1 MRINSITPQ
10 ISSINKTASPSFK
23 GVSSQA
29 YNKLTD
35 VLATGIGKVV
45 DTKTFSKLSHTLG
58 KSKKYLPH
66 LIAAE
71 SLWLST
77 FYVLG
82 ALKNDKISK
91 EQKKTEVYYQSL
103 VTGFSAIGAYTLD
116 NVVNK
121 GINNFAKTF
130 KSVNKNMDEQ
140 VLNNSLNGLKN
151 LKTLV
156 IFATIYRFIGPVL
169 LNPIANKITGRKK
182 ADKAAP
188 KPAENVQN
196 VDNKQ
201 AQTKLNIAKA

>member
-10 ISSINKTASPSFK
+10 ISSVNKTPSFK
-23 GVSSQA
+23 GSAQM
-29 YNKLTD
+29 YNKMTD

-103 VTGFSAIGAYTLD
+103 VTAFSAIGAYTLD

-130 KSVNKNMDEQ
+130 EKVNPTMDSA
-140 VLNNSLNGLKN
+140 VMKNSLNGLKN

-182 ADKAAP
+182 GDKPSP
-188 KPAENVQN
+188 KPVVQQA
-196 VDNKQ
+196 DNKT
-201 AQTKLNIAKA
+201 AQPKLNNVKA

>member
-1 MRINSITPQ
+1 MQINPITSQ
-10 ISSINKTASPSFK
+10 TVMKSNPSFK
-23 GVSSQA
+23 GASAQA

-35 VLATGIGKVV
+35 VLASGIGKVV

-103 VTGFSAIGAYTLD
+103 VTAFSAIGAYTLD

-130 KSVNKNMDEQ
+130 EKVNPTMDSAAMK
-140 VLNNSLNGLKN
+140 NSLNGLKN

-182 ADKAAP
+182 ADKTP
-188 KPAENVQN
+188 QKPA
-196 VDNKQ
+196 
-201 AQTKLNIAKA
+201 AQQIESKPAQPALVVKA

>member
-1 MRINSITPQ
+1 MQINPITSQ
-10 ISSINKTASPSFK
+10 TAMLNRTNPSFK
-23 GVSSQA
+23 GAGAQA

-35 VLATGIGKVV
+35 VLASGIGKVV

-82 ALKNDKISK
+82 ALKNDKVSK

-103 VTGFSAIGAYTLD
+103 VTAFSAIGAYTLD

-130 KSVNKNMDEQ
+130 EKVNPAMDSA
-140 VLNNSLNGLKN
+140 VMKNSLNGLKN

-156 IFATIYRFIGPVL
+156 IFATIYRFIAPVI

-182 ADKAAP
+182 VDKTP
-188 KPAENVQN
+188 QKPAAQQIEN
-196 VDNKQ
+196 KP
-201 AQTKLNIAKA
+201 AQPALVVKA

>member
-1 MRINSITPQ
+1 MQINPITSQ
-10 ISSINKTASPSFK
+10 TVMKSNPSFK
-23 GVSSQA
+23 GASAQA

-35 VLATGIGKVV
+35 VLASGIGKVV

-103 VTGFSAIGAYTLD
+103 VTAFSAIGAYTLD

-130 KSVNKNMDEQ
+130 EKVNPTMDSAAMK
-140 VLNNSLNGLKN
+140 NSLNGLKN

-182 ADKAAP
+182 ADKAP
-188 KPAENVQN
+188 QKPAAQQIEN
-196 VDNKQ
+196 KP
-201 AQTKLNIAKA
+201 AQPAFVVKA